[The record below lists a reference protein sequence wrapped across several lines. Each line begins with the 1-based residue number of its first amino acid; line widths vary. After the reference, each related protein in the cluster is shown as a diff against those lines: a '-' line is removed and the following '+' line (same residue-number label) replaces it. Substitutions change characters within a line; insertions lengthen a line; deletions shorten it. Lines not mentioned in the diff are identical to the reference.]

1 VVAAA
6 ETGSE
11 TSNHQPDDSP
21 AAFPRFPR
29 GHRNWSG
36 TTLASRAWSL
46 VLEMFVLLRFFF
58 PLIASHDVSGYT
70 HGDGGNPVVSR
81 GYGDFLV
88 HRKHYFGWA
97 THLRLW

>member
-1 VVAAA
+1 
-6 ETGSE
+6 
-11 TSNHQPDDSP
+11 
-21 AAFPRFPR
+21 
-29 GHRNWSG
+29 
-36 TTLASRAWSL
+36 
-46 VLEMFVLLRFFF
+46 MFVLLRFFF